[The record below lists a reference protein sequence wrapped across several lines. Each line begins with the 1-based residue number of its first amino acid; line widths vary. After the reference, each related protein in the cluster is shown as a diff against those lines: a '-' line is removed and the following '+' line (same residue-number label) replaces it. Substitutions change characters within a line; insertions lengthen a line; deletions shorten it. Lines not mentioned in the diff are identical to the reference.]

1 MYAALTEAAL
11 VGQEVLQMWAY
22 MHQRGPMS
30 YLISLVRGDFRKK
43 VAPQEEEPEKVPAP
57 PVKRRS
63 WVEMDDS
70 NPNYGKIGDIP
81 SKPYTYNFLICA
93 HAVCEAV
100 TVLTAAF
107 IPLAYNANIADYNEI
122 DQGTVITNLIIGL
135 IGETLV
141 ADSILCIL
149 AARKQRTAHT
159 FLATWQMRPKGSLF
173 AFVAVTVAAFCP
185 IWHTVLATQTIKK
198 DSSELGYHSYP
209 QMLFMVN
216 QHRHHYNMTQH
227 GIYKANT
234 EANCNGDTGCMFSEL
249 LTLRVL
255 CGAPPGELSNRDWC
269 IANNKP
275 VKCCTEM
282 FLFPK
287 EECNTHLE
295 KEGNNWHA
303 G

>member
-1 MYAALTEAAL
+1 
-11 VGQEVLQMWAY
+11 
-22 MHQRGPMS
+22 
-30 YLISLVRGDFRKK
+30 
-43 VAPQEEEPEKVPAP
+43 
-57 PVKRRS
+57 
-63 WVEMDDS
+63 MDDS
-70 NPNYGKIGDIP
+70 NPNYGKIGEIP

-107 IPLAYNANIADYNEI
+107 LPLAYNANIADYNEI

-198 DSSELGYHSYP
+198 DSSDLGYHSYP

-227 GIYKANT
+227 GIYT
-234 EANCNGDTGCMFSEL
+234 SQTGNCNGDTGCMFSEL
-249 LTLRVL
+249 TTLRVL

-295 KEGNNWHA
+295 KEGNSWHA